1 MIVVFVENRGKD
13 RFAEEVVRQHHILA
27 PKRVD
32 SNLLH
37 FLLIASRVARRD
49 VIQQQALRSA
59 LLPEGTCHGN
69 RGVSVLDHFLL
80 RDALAGE
87 RGDGR
92 FVHEDV
98 TVLQQRLHA
107 PRIAR
112 VAQNRHSLG
121 HISRCAAKRWILG
134 IYMCSVG
141 QHNDLVAI
149 QPFEHVRLRDSQL
162 PPLPS
167 LLFVQRTDPFCVQLL
182 TRWGRIYIAKALHTV
197 MERSR
202 PHTPYRR
209 LHMTEDMKLIPKRDS
224 NSRLLRAR
232 EDEL

>member
-13 RFAEEVVRQHHILA
+13 GFAEEVVRQHHILA

-32 SNLLH
+32 GELLH

-92 FVHEDV
+92 FVYENV
-98 TVLQQRLHA
+98 TVLQQRLHT
-107 PRIAR
+107 PRIVR
-112 VAQNRHSLG
+112 VA
-121 HISRCAAKRWILG
+121 
-134 IYMCSVG
+134 
-141 QHNDLVAI
+141 
-149 QPFEHVRLRDSQL
+149 
-162 PPLPS
+162 
-167 LLFVQRTDPFCVQLL
+167 
-182 TRWGRIYIAKALHTV
+182 
-197 MERSR
+197 
-202 PHTPYRR
+202 
-209 LHMTEDMKLIPKRDS
+209 
-224 NSRLLRAR
+224 
-232 EDEL
+232 

>member
-1 MIVVFVENRGKD
+1 MIVVFVANRGKD

-32 SNLLH
+32 GELLH

-80 RDALAGE
+80 CDALAGE

-98 TVLQQRLHA
+98 TVLQQRLHT
-107 PRIAR
+107 PRIVR
-112 VAQNRHSLG
+112 VA
-121 HISRCAAKRWILG
+121 
-134 IYMCSVG
+134 
-141 QHNDLVAI
+141 
-149 QPFEHVRLRDSQL
+149 
-162 PPLPS
+162 
-167 LLFVQRTDPFCVQLL
+167 
-182 TRWGRIYIAKALHTV
+182 
-197 MERSR
+197 
-202 PHTPYRR
+202 
-209 LHMTEDMKLIPKRDS
+209 
-224 NSRLLRAR
+224 
-232 EDEL
+232 